1 MTLYH
6 KTVKIELNKFLP
18 TFLKQNIKQNF
29 VAEIIKLSTN
39 TDKERMLILNH
50 SSILQELKALVPE
63 RIIEVDE
70 PLKRYTYT
78 KTGGNA
84 DFYISPDSYEDVQ
97 KVVKY
102 AYDNQ
107 IPVTY
112 LGNGSNIIIRD
123 GGIRGIVLSLL
134 DLNHIEA
141 SDATIIAGSGAAII
155 DVSRKARDL
164 SLTGLEFACG
174 IPGSVGGAV
183 YMNAGAYGGE
193 IKDVIDYARVINERG
208 ELLQLTHNGLEL
220 DYRNSII
227 QQQHYVVLE
236 AAFTLTP
243 GQLESIQEKMDDLT
257 ERRESKQPLE
267 YPSCGSVFRRP
278 PGYFAGKLIQDS
290 NLQGHR
296 IGGVEVSKKHAG
308 FMVNV
313 DNGTATDYESLI
325 HHVQSVVK
333 EKFDVALEREV
344 RIIGEKL
351 EDQ

>member
-1 MTLYH
+1 
-6 KTVKIELNKFLP
+6 
-18 TFLKQNIKQNF
+18 
-29 VAEIIKLSTN
+29 
-39 TDKERMLILNH
+39 MLIVKS
-50 SSILQELKALVPE
+50 SSILRDLEQLVSKS
-63 RIIEVDE
+63 IIKVNE

-78 KTGGNA
+78 ETGGNA
-84 DFYISPDSYEDVQ
+84 DFYISPSTHEDVQ
-97 KVVKY
+97 KVVQY
-102 AYDNQ
+102 AYNHH
-107 IPVTY
+107 IPLTY

-134 DLNHIEA
+134 NLDHIES

-164 SLTGLEFACG
+164 SLSGLEFACG

-193 IKDVIDYARVINERG
+193 VKDVIDYALVINEQG
-208 ELLQLTHNGLEL
+208 ELLQLTHNELEL

-227 QQQHYVVLE
+227 QKEHYVVLE
-236 AAFTLTP
+236 AAFTLKP
-243 GQLESIQEKMDDLT
+243 GQQSDIQSIMDDLT

-278 PGYFAGKLIQDS
+278 PGYFAGKLIQDAK
-290 NLQGHR
+290 LQGHR

-313 DNGTATDYESLI
+313 DNGTATDYEDLI
-325 HHVQSVVK
+325 HHVQKVVK
-333 EKFDVALEREV
+333 NKFDIELQREV
-344 RIIGEKL
+344 RIIGEPLKSH
-351 EDQ
+351 E

>member
-1 MTLYH
+1 METSNVLRDLEQLVS
-6 KTVKIELNKFLP
+6 KS
-18 TFLKQNIKQNF
+18 
-29 VAEIIKLSTN
+29 IIKVN
-39 TDKERMLILNH
+39 
-50 SSILQELKALVPE
+50 
-63 RIIEVDE
+63 E
-70 PLKRYTYT
+70 PLKHYTYT
-78 KTGGNA
+78 ETGGKA
-84 DFYISPDSYEDVQ
+84 DFYISPSTNEEVQ

-102 AYDNQ
+102 AYQHQ
-107 IPVTY
+107 IPLTY

-134 DLNHIEA
+134 NLNHIKA

-174 IPGSVGGAV
+174 IPGSIGGAV

-193 IKDVIDYARVINERG
+193 VKDVIDYALVVNEQG
-208 ELLQLTHNGLEL
+208 DLIELSHNELEL

-227 QQQHYVVLE
+227 QKEHFVVLE
-236 AAFTLTP
+236 AAFTLKP
-243 GQLESIQEKMDDLT
+243 GIQSEIQAIMDDLT

-290 NLQGHR
+290 DLQGYR
-296 IGGVEVSKKHAG
+296 VGGVEVSKKHAG

-313 DNGTATDYESLI
+313 DHGTATDYENLI
-325 HHVQSVVK
+325 RHVQNVVK
-333 EKFDVALEREV
+333 EKFDVELQREV
-344 RIIGEKL
+344 RIIGEHVKSD
-351 EDQ
+351 E

>member
-1 MTLYH
+1 ML
-6 KTVKIELNKFLP
+6 FLD
-18 TFLKQNIKQNF
+18 N
-29 VAEIIKLSTN
+29 A
-39 TDKERMLILNH
+39 
-50 SSILQELKALVPE
+50 SILQKLKHIVPE
-63 RIIEVDE
+63 DIIKVDE

-78 KTGGNA
+78 ETGGNA
-84 DFYISPDSYEDVQ
+84 DFYISPQKYEEVQ
-97 KVVKY
+97 SVVKF
-102 AYDNQ
+102 AYEAN
-107 IPVTY
+107 IPLTY

-134 DLNHIEA
+134 ELNYIDV
-141 SDATIIAGSGAAII
+141 SDTTIVAGSGAAII

-193 IKDVIDYARVINERG
+193 VKDVIDYARVINEKG
-208 ELLQLTHNGLEL
+208 EMLQLTHNELEL

-227 QQQHYVVLE
+227 QKEHYVVLE
-236 AAFTLTP
+236 AAFTLAP
-243 GQLESIQEKMDDLT
+243 GKQDEIQEIMNDLT
-257 ERRESKQPLE
+257 ERRESKQPLG

-290 NLQGHR
+290 DLQGHR

-313 DNGTATDYESLI
+313 DHGTATDYEDLI
-325 HHVQSVVK
+325 HYVQKVVK
-333 EKFDVALEREV
+333 EKFDVELQREV
-344 RIIGEKL
+344 RIIGEKI
-351 EDQ
+351 EERQ

>member
-1 MTLYH
+1 ML
-6 KTVKIELNKFLP
+6 
-18 TFLKQNIKQNF
+18 F
-29 VAEIIKLSTN
+29 V
-39 TDKERMLILNH
+39 NH
-50 SSILQELKALVPE
+50 SSILQDLEKLIPAS
-63 RIIEVDE
+63 IIKVDE

-78 KTGGNA
+78 ETGGNA
-84 DFYISPDSYEDVQ
+84 DFYISPERYEDVQ

-102 AYDNQ
+102 AYEHD

-134 DLNHIEA
+134 SLNHIVT
-141 SDATIIAGSGAAII
+141 SDATIIVGSGAAII
-155 DVSRKARDL
+155 DVSRKARDV

-174 IPGSVGGAV
+174 IPGSIGGAV

-193 IKDVIDYARVINERG
+193 VKDVIDYALVIDERG
-208 ELLQLTHNGLEL
+208 ELLKLTHNELEL

-243 GQLESIQEKMDDLT
+243 GKQEDIQEKMDDLT

-278 PGYFAGKLIQDS
+278 PGHFAGQLIQNAD
-290 NLQGHR
+290 LQGHR
-296 IGGVEVSKKHAG
+296 IGGVEVSRKHAG

-313 DNGTATDYESLI
+313 NHGTATDYENLI
-325 HHVQSVVK
+325 HHVQNVVK
-333 EKFDVALEREV
+333 EKFGIELEREV
-344 RIIGEKL
+344 RIIGEDL
-351 EDQ
+351 EK

>member
-1 MTLYH
+1 ML
-6 KTVKIELNKFLP
+6 
-18 TFLKQNIKQNF
+18 F
-29 VAEIIKLSTN
+29 V
-39 TDKERMLILNH
+39 NH
-50 SSILQELKALVPE
+50 SSILQDLEKLIPAS
-63 RIIEVDE
+63 IIKVDE

-78 KTGGNA
+78 ETGGNA
-84 DFYISPDSYEDVQ
+84 DFYISPERYEDVQ

-102 AYDNQ
+102 AYEHD

-134 DLNHIEA
+134 SLNHIVT
-141 SDATIIAGSGAAII
+141 SDATIISGSGAAII
-155 DVSRKARDL
+155 DVSRKARDV

-174 IPGSVGGAV
+174 IPGSIGGAV

-193 IKDVIDYARVINERG
+193 VKDVIDYALVIDERG
-208 ELLQLTHNGLEL
+208 ELLKLTHNELEL

-243 GQLESIQEKMDDLT
+243 GKQEDIQEKMDDLT

-278 PGYFAGKLIQDS
+278 PGHFAGQLIQNAD
-290 NLQGHR
+290 LQGHR
-296 IGGVEVSKKHAG
+296 IGGVEVSRKHAG

-313 DNGTATDYESLI
+313 DHGTATDYENLI
-325 HHVQSVVK
+325 HHVQNVVK
-333 EKFDVALEREV
+333 EKFGIELEREV
-344 RIIGEKL
+344 RIIGEDL
-351 EDQ
+351 EK